1 MVEHGAAV
9 ADFAVRSIDDGDRDK
24 RGSKDIFRFS
34 FGPPPSSSVSSQSDG
49 SINDKQR
56 ERGVKFEATFCTSI
70 FFLSSDTMSGVVYE
84 NMCPP
89 PFFARRLLP
98 ISR

>member
-70 FFLSSDTMSGVVYE
+70 FFSFGRQNVWCCVRKHVPL
-84 NMCPP
+84 
-89 PFFARRLLP
+89 FFARRLLP